1 MIVPYPPGGPT
12 DFVGRVVVER
22 MKGLLRQPIIIEN
35 IGGAD
40 GTIGIGRAARA
51 RPDGYTIGLGEQ
63 STLVFNGAFFSL
75 QYDVLNDFTPI
86 SPLVTTYALL
96 FARKSIPANDLK
108 ELIAW
113 LRANPNKASAGIA
126 SSSYNL
132 GTTLFQ
138 KETGTKFALVPYR
151 GTAPAMQDLVGGQ
164 IDMLFNAP
172 NQLPLVRAGS
182 ITAYAVTSERRLA
195 LAPDIPTFAEM
206 GLPALSRTGWWGLFA
221 PRDTPSDMGGS
232 MPRPSRHW
240 LIQRSDLVSSN
251 SGMSFS
257 HESDRHRRC
266 SAHCRRR
273 MPRNGGRSS
282 RRWGSRRS
290 EPKRAR

>member
-12 DFVGRVVVER
+12 DFVGRVVAER

-35 IGGAD
+35 IAGAD

-126 SSSYNL
+126 GSSYNL

-138 KETGTKFALVPYR
+138 KETGTKFTLVPYR

-164 IDMLFNAP
+164 IDMMFNAP
-172 NQLPLVRAGS
+172 NQLPLARAGS

-206 GLPALSRTGWWGLFA
+206 GLPALSRTAWSGLFA
-221 PRDTPSDMGGS
+221 PRDTPRDIVGRLNAAAVEALADPAVRSRFIELGYEVF
-232 MPRPSRHW
+232 PRERQTPEVLGALQKADAEKW
-240 LIQRSDLVSSN
+240 WPIIKALGLKA
-251 SGMSFS
+251 
-257 HESDRHRRC
+257 E
-266 SAHCRRR
+266 
-273 MPRNGGRSS
+273 
-282 RRWGSRRS
+282 
-290 EPKRAR
+290 